1 MSSPTANIAPPPW
14 FDEAVE
20 RLLHGASLPEFCTW
34 MAQQPNERAAPGA
47 DAAEQDWRRRAQ
59 LTMARWL
66 WSHVPVPSNRWRPRP
81 LPPPERN
88 APCYCGS
95 GRKYKHCCQEF
106 AHAVPPVDENEMLS
120 VALSHADPAL
130 LEPESLRSLPAEALG
145 NTAFGWN
152 DRGEAARTVALLEPL
167 FTHQLDRL
175 SPRHELA
182 LDALM
187 DALLRLHQD
196 QRRMALAQHVSAS
209 GVLALATTARA
220 RLVTML
226 CDNGDYPGA
235 WALLQTARRHAPQ
248 DPQLWP
254 LEMTVL
260 LSQGRHDEARLRGP
274 LLAAQARK
282 AGLPDLAQ
290 ALMGLATEG
299 LRSVHAP
306 EHDVL
311 DELPGATA
319 WLAIARAV
327 PADATPADWAKHGSA
342 DDLALGANPG
352 KITGKRPRDAAT
364 VPVRELRPSKAMASL
379 QRRWH
384 RQCPLSK
391 PDLTL
396 LWSDDA
402 DALLQ
407 EPGNPA
413 LDFLRQH
420 PDAWF
425 SFDILDDLVLAS
437 SALRDRGLPDELLA
451 ASQRVLDH
459 ALAGLRALLGTGPCE
474 LPWLVMPNRPA
485 LRLLAQAIELAG
497 DRHDDRARET
507 LAAWGLA
514 LNPHDNHGWR
524 QLLVPLWLEQSRFDE
539 ALALLERY
547 PGDLPPS
554 EHLRALALFAL
565 GRQPEAETVLRAAHA
580 AYPLFMAALWPD
592 VLDPPPESDGF
603 TIPVGGVEAAH
614 DHRVSTRAVWLR
626 TGARDWARALNLP
639 APQPPSR
646 PRKKAARPGP
656 DRDIVIDMP
665 NALDSLPTPV
675 FGATQEK
682 RLRQSFDYPRL
693 HGLITAVAW
702 SPEIVMPSR
711 WVNVAMTAPRLA
723 GTGDEIDSKTLQR
736 ELDTVMRL
744 YNRINVDLLRTPPD
758 QPPPLAALRKLLAS
772 EPDAVSAWAAG
783 FVQGAELARGAWR
796 GAHRPV
802 KAGAGAFGVLLQLA
816 AQAAPSP
823 AGWRAES
830 DQNQPLL
837 VGLEPD
843 APSPQARLSGA
854 LADLWQVI
862 GPLRHARLAR

>member
-1 MSSPTANIAPPPW
+1 MPSPTPDTAPPPW
-14 FDEAVE
+14 FGEAVE

-81 LPPPERN
+81 LPAPERN
-88 APCYCGS
+88 APCHCGS
-95 GRKYKHCCQEF
+95 GRKYKNCCQEF
-106 AHAVPPVDENEMLS
+106 AHAVPPVSESEMLS
-120 VALSHADPAL
+120 IALTHADAAML
-130 LEPESLRSLPAEALG
+130 APESLRQLPAEALG
-145 NTAFGWN
+145 NAAFGWN
-152 DRGEAARTVALLEPL
+152 EQGQAERTVALLEPL
-167 FTHQLDRL
+167 FTHQLERL
-175 SPRHELA
+175 SARHELA

-327 PADATPADWAKHGSA
+327 PTGATPADWQAHCAVDEMAVGAKP
-342 DDLALGANPG
+342 DRV
-352 KITGKRPRDAAT
+352 TGKRPLAT
-364 VPVRELRPSKAMASL
+364 TTAPVRELRPRKAMATL
-379 QRRWH
+379 ERRWH
-384 RQCPLSK
+384 RQCPVSK

-396 LWSDDA
+396 LWSEGA

-407 EPGNPA
+407 GPGNPA

-420 PDAWF
+420 PEAWF
-425 SFDILDDLVLAS
+425 SFDILDDLLLAS
-437 SALRDRGLPDELLA
+437 SALRDHGLPDELLA

-497 DRHDDRARET
+497 DRHDDRAREA

-547 PGDLPPS
+547 QGDLPPS
-554 EHLRALALFAL
+554 EHLRALTLFAL

-580 AYPLFMAALWPD
+580 QYPLFLAALWPD

-603 TIPVGGVEAAH
+603 GVPVGGVEQAH
-614 DHRVSTRAVWLR
+614 DHRVANRAAWLR
-626 TGARDWARALNLP
+626 TGALDWARTLNLP
-639 APQPPSR
+639 TEPRPPSR
-646 PRKKAARPGP
+646 ARKQAARSG
-656 DRDIVIDMP
+656 RDVVVDTP
-665 NALDSLPTPV
+665 KVLDSLPTPV

-693 HGLITAVAW
+693 HGLVTAVAW

-711 WVNVAMTAPRLA
+711 WVNLAMTAPRIA
-723 GTGDEIDSKTLQR
+723 GTAEGADIKTLQR

-802 KAGAGAFGVLLQLA
+802 KAGASAFGTLLQLA
-816 AQAAPSP
+816 AQAAPNS
-823 AGWRAES
+823 AGWRAENE
-830 DQNQPLL
+830 QNQPLL

-843 APSPQARLSGA
+843 APSPQAKLSLA
-854 LADLWQVI
+854 LNDLWQVI
-862 GPLRHARLAR
+862 GPLRHARMAW

>member
-14 FDEAVE
+14 FDQAVE

-81 LPPPERN
+81 LPAPERN
-88 APCYCGS
+88 APCHCGS

-106 AHAVPPVDENEMLS
+106 AHAVPPVDENAMLS
-120 VALSHADPAL
+120 VALSHTDPAL

-145 NTAFGWN
+145 NAAFGWN
-152 DRGEAARTVALLEPL
+152 ERGEAARTVALLEPL
-167 FTHQLDRL
+167 FTHQLERL
-175 SPRHELA
+175 SARHELA

-327 PADATPADWAKHGSA
+327 PTGATPADWQAHYAVDEMAVGAKP
-342 DDLALGANPG
+342 DRV
-352 KITGKRPRDAAT
+352 TGKRPLAT
-364 VPVRELRPSKAMASL
+364 TTAPVRELRPRKAMATL
-379 QRRWH
+379 ERRWH
-384 RQCPLSK
+384 RQCPVSK

-396 LWSDDA
+396 LWSEGA

-407 EPGNPA
+407 GPGNPA

-420 PDAWF
+420 PEAWF
-425 SFDILDDLVLAS
+425 SFDILDDLLLAS
-437 SALRDRGLPDELLA
+437 SALRDHGLPDELLA

-547 PGDLPPS
+547 QGDLPPS
-554 EHLRALALFAL
+554 EHLRALTLFAL

-580 AYPLFMAALWPD
+580 QYPLFMAALWPD

-603 TIPVGGVEAAH
+603 GVPVGGVEQAH
-614 DHRVSTRAVWLR
+614 DHRVANRAAWLR
-626 TGARDWARALNLP
+626 TGALDWARTLNLP
-639 APQPPSR
+639 TEPRPPSR
-646 PRKKAARPGP
+646 ARKQAARSG
-656 DRDIVIDMP
+656 RDVVVDTP
-665 NALDSLPTPV
+665 KVLDSLPTPV

-693 HGLITAVAW
+693 HGLVTAVAW

-758 QPPPLAALRKLLAS
+758 QAPPLAALHKLLAR
-772 EPDAVSAWAAG
+772 EPDAVPAWAAG

-843 APSPQARLSGA
+843 APSPPVRLSGA

>member
-1 MSSPTANIAPPPW
+1 MPSPTPDTAPPPW
-14 FDEAVE
+14 FGEAVE

-81 LPPPERN
+81 LPAPERN
-88 APCYCGS
+88 APCHCGS
-95 GRKYKHCCQEF
+95 GRKYKNCCQEF
-106 AHAVPPVDENEMLS
+106 AHAVPPVSESEMLS
-120 VALSHADPAL
+120 IALTHADAAML
-130 LEPESLRSLPAEALG
+130 APESLRQLPAEALG
-145 NTAFGWN
+145 NAAFGWN
-152 DRGEAARTVALLEPL
+152 EQGQAERTVALLEPL
-167 FTHQLDRL
+167 FTHQLERL
-175 SPRHELA
+175 SARHELA

-327 PADATPADWAKHGSA
+327 PTGATPTDWQAHYSVDEMAVGAKP
-342 DDLALGANPG
+342 D
-352 KITGKRPRDAAT
+352 KVTGKRPLAT
-364 VPVRELRPSKAMASL
+364 TTAPVRELRPRKAMATL
-379 QRRWH
+379 ERRWH
-384 RQCPLSK
+384 RQCPVSK

-396 LWSDDA
+396 LWSEGA

-407 EPGNPA
+407 GPGNPA
-413 LDFLRQH
+413 LDFLHQH
-420 PDAWF
+420 PEAWF
-425 SFDILDDLVLAS
+425 SFDILDDLLLAS
-437 SALRDRGLPDELLA
+437 SALRDHGLPDELLA

-497 DRHDDRARET
+497 DRHDDRAREA

-547 PGDLPPS
+547 QGDLPPS
-554 EHLRALALFAL
+554 EHLRALTLFAL

-580 AYPLFMAALWPD
+580 QYPLFMAALWPD

-603 TIPVGGVEAAH
+603 GVPVGGVEQAH
-614 DHRVSTRAVWLR
+614 DHRVANRAAWLR
-626 TGARDWARALNLP
+626 TGALDWARTLNLP
-639 APQPPSR
+639 TEPRPPSR
-646 PRKKAARPGP
+646 ARKQAARSG
-656 DRDIVIDMP
+656 RDVVVDTP
-665 NALDSLPTPV
+665 KVLDSLPTPV

-693 HGLITAVAW
+693 HGLVTAVAW

-711 WVNVAMTAPRLA
+711 WVNLAMTAPRIA
-723 GTGDEIDSKTLQR
+723 GTAEGADIKTLQR

-802 KAGAGAFGVLLQLA
+802 KAGASAFGTLLQLA
-816 AQAAPSP
+816 AQAAPNS
-823 AGWRAES
+823 AGWRAENE
-830 DQNQPLL
+830 QNQPLL

-843 APSPQARLSGA
+843 APSPQAKLSLA
-854 LADLWQVI
+854 LNDLWQVI
-862 GPLRHARLAR
+862 GPLRHARMAW

>member
-1 MSSPTANIAPPPW
+1 MPSPTPEIAPPPW
-14 FDEAVE
+14 FDQAVE

-34 MAQQPNERAAPGA
+34 MAQQPNERAEPGA

-81 LPPPERN
+81 LPAPERN

-120 VALSHADPAL
+120 IALSHADPAL

-145 NTAFGWN
+145 NAAFGWN
-152 DRGEAARTVALLEPL
+152 ERGQAERTVALLEPL

-175 SPRHELA
+175 NARHELA

-196 QRRMALAQHVSAS
+196 QRRMALVQHVSVS
-209 GVLALATTARA
+209 RVPELATTARA
-220 RLVTML
+220 RLITML

-290 ALMGLATEG
+290 ALMGLATDG

-306 EHDVL
+306 EHDEL
-311 DELPGATA
+311 DQLPGATA

-327 PADATPADWAKHGSA
+327 PTGVTPADWQAHYA
-342 DDLALGANPG
+342 TENMAVGANPG
-352 KITGKRPRDAAT
+352 KATGKRPLAAAT
-364 VPVRELRPSKAMASL
+364 VPAYELCPTKAMSTL
-379 QRRWH
+379 ERRWQ
-384 RQCPLSK
+384 RQCPVSK

-396 LWSDDA
+396 LWSDNA

-413 LDFLRQH
+413 LAFLRQH
-420 PDAWF
+420 PEAWF

-437 SALRDRGLPDELLA
+437 DALRARGLPDALLA

-459 ALAGLRALLGTGPCE
+459 ALTGLRALLGACE
-474 LPWLVMPNRPA
+474 LPWLVMTNRPA

-497 DRHDDRARET
+497 DRHDDGAREA
-507 LAAWGLA
+507 LATWGLA

-524 QLLVPLWLEQSRFDE
+524 QQLVPLWLTQSRFDE

-565 GRQPEAETVLRAAHA
+565 GRRPEAEAVLRAAHA
-580 AYPLFMAALWPD
+580 QYPLFLAALWPD
-592 VLDPPPESDGF
+592 VLDPPAESDSFG
-603 TIPVGGVEAAH
+603 IPVGGAEASH
-614 DHRVSTRAVWLR
+614 DHRVANRATWLR
-626 TGARDWARALNLP
+626 TGALDWARALNLP
-639 APQPPSR
+639 APA
-646 PRKKAARPGP
+646 PRERARTQAPRSERALIIDAPGVP
-656 DRDIVIDMP
+656 ER
-665 NALDSLPTPV
+665 LPTPV

-702 SPEIVMPSR
+702 TPEIVMPSR
-711 WVNVAMTAPRLA
+711 WVNVAMTAPRVA
-723 GTGDEIDSKTLQR
+723 GADEGADIKALQR

-744 YNRINVDLLRTPPD
+744 YNRINADLLNTPPT
-758 QPPPLAALRKLLAS
+758 QPPPLAALRKLLAK
-772 EPDAVSAWAAG
+772 EPDAAPAWAAG

-796 GAHRPV
+796 GVHRPI
-802 KAGAGAFGVLLQLA
+802 KAGTGAFGVLLQLA

-823 AGWRAES
+823 AGWRAEGEQS
-830 DQNQPLL
+830 QPLL
-837 VGLEPD
+837 VGLEADTPPP
-843 APSPQARLSGA
+843 AQLSSA
-854 LADLWQVI
+854 LAELWQVI
-862 GPLRHARLAR
+862 GPLRHARMAR